1 MQRTDPDTSPLG
13 FMLNADLLA
22 QVLHL
27 FRINGYLFEYLD
39 EASFTDLCRVLD
51 KLPRHII
58 TREET
63 DEFWDNLIE

>member
-13 FMLNADLLA
+13 SMLNADLLA
-22 QVLHL
+22 QVLHV
-27 FRINGYLFEYLD
+27 IHMGGCLFEYLD
-39 EASFTDLCRVLD
+39 EASFTDLCRVLN

-58 TREET
+58 MREET